1 MESNEINRN
10 DNQNHETNK
19 SISSSMRIWVI
30 MITIILALSLIVNV
44 YLLIQNI
51 NENQRK
57 TELIQLTDRFLIHQE
72 NIINLMALDYEEK
85 VYNDQNIESIYQQ
98 IFRSQ
103 EFTYEA
109 ITLLA
114 NQNNF
119 LIKLIA
125 DMP

>member
-1 MESNEINRN
+1 MESNEINSN

-85 VYNDQNIESIYQQ
+85 VYNDPNIESIYQQ

-125 DMP
+125 DKP

>member
-1 MESNEINRN
+1 MESNEINSN

-85 VYNDQNIESIYQQ
+85 VYNDPNIESIYQQ